1 MNIKVQTKFQ
11 VFHLKGLDLSHYK
24 LRYFHHGK
32 ELKEFKYNE
41 DILLSYGFTYF

>member
-24 LRYFHHGK
+24 LRDFHHGK
-32 ELKEFKYNE
+32 EFKEFKYNE
-41 DILLSYGFTYF
+41 DLLLSCGVTYF

>member
-24 LRYFHHGK
+24 LRDFHHG
-32 ELKEFKYNE
+32 KEFKYNE
-41 DILLSYGFTYF
+41 DLLLSCGVTYF